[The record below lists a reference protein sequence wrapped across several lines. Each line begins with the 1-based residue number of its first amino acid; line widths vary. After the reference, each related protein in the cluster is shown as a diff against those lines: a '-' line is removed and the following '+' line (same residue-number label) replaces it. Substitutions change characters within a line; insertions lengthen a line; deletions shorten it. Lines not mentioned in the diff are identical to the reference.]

1 MEAETLLHEL
11 AIQAGDSSAEELA
24 DATQVQ
30 GGLPIVRDAPTV
42 NLLKVTNYMT
52 AFKAYEKIRVE
63 RMNERQVGE
72 RMKKAAEAEKE
83 GKQGE
88 Y

>member
-11 AIQAGDSSAEELA
+11 SIQAGDSSAEELA

-30 GGLPIVRDAPTV
+30 GGLPVVRDAPTV
-42 NLLKVTNYMT
+42 NLLKVTNSMT

-63 RMNERQVGE
+63 RMNERQAGE
-72 RMKKAAEAEKE
+72 KMTNAAEAEKE
-83 GKQGE
+83 EKQGE